1 MLKKSI
7 LILSLLLFSQTVSAL
22 TIALDKP
29 LIAYDEPNTTS
40 NKIRLLIAEPVDIL
54 QEVGD
59 YYKATSKTQ
68 NSLVFYIP
76 KSDLPGNILPQMTA
90 GMDIVTT
97 ALNYLGA
104 PYIYG
109 GNSLET
115 GVDCS
120 SFVQLIYAKHNIAL
134 NRTSRDQFFNNG
146 SFITELELRPGDLIF
161 YGQTSD
167 VSGSTEYNI
176 QHLGIYIGDGKMIHA
191 STSIRGVVIDNYRAS
206 GFPPLIGFKRILP

>member
-1 MLKKSI
+1 MFKKSI
-7 LILSLLLFSQTVSAL
+7 LILCLLLFSQTVSAL
-22 TIALDKP
+22 TIELDKP
-29 LIAYDEPNTTS
+29 ITAYDEPNKSS

-68 NSLVFYIP
+68 NNLVFYIP
-76 KSDLPGNILPQMTA
+76 KSDLPTIISSQLTA

-104 PYIYG
+104 PYVYG

-120 SFVQLIYAKHNIAL
+120 SFVQLIYAQHNIAL

-146 SFITELELRPGDLIF
+146 FFITELELRPGDLIF
-161 YGQTSD
+161 YGQASDTS
-167 VSGSTEYNI
+167 YNI
-176 QHLGIYIGDGKMIHA
+176 QHLGIYMGDGKMVHA
-191 STSIRGVVIDNYRAS
+191 STSTRGVVIDNYRAS
-206 GFPPLIGFKRILP
+206 GFPSLIGFKRIIP